1 MKIGRDFTN
10 LLNASF
16 LSDDEKVQL
25 KKGALIVADMDAKVQ
40 NSSKRDI
47 INQIRVAAEVSLDHI
62 ELDGGIPNPY
72 LQVTDAEINAA
83 KKEAKEKNISISF
96 HLPYTYVGSAVCA
109 FQKEDREMAVEL
121 QKRYIAFAKKLDCN
135 NIVMHPGSVPFYQAI
150 GLYRGLVRDNLI
162 KSLNELIDYTYKNG
176 MMFHLEN
183 NTAFDS
189 ILVDVEECLEILE
202 IVDPKGARVKFCFD
216 IGHWFTRA
224 DFGKTIP
231 EPPEEI
237 MKSIP
242 EKYICQVHLNDYIP
256 VVKKFHP
263 PLHYQAGLLKKENLK
278 NLFDIFRAKKVETV
292 VMETAVRDVDELLNT
307 RELMKKEAEYVRE
320 VMG

>member
-10 LLNASF
+10 LLNTSF
-16 LSDDEKVQL
+16 LSDDEKAQL
-25 KKGALIVADMDAKVQ
+25 KKGTLTVADMDAKVQ
-40 NSSKRDI
+40 ISSKKDI
-47 INQIRVAAEVSLDHI
+47 INQVNVASEVSLDHI

-72 LQVTDAEINAA
+72 LQLTDAEIDAA
-83 KKEAKEKNISISF
+83 KKAAKEKKINISF
-96 HLPYTYVGSAVCA
+96 HLPYTYVGAAVCA
-109 FQKEDREMAVEL
+109 FQKEDREMSVEL
-121 QKRYIAFAKKLDCN
+121 QKKYMAFAKKLGCV
-135 NIVMHPGSVPFYQAI
+135 NIVMHPGSVPFYQAV
-150 GLYRGLVRDNLI
+150 GLYRGLVKDNLI
-162 KSLNELIDYTYKNG
+162 KSLNELVDFAYKKG
-176 MMFHLEN
+176 LVFHLEN

-202 IVDPKGARVKFCFD
+202 IVDPKGERAKFCFD

-224 DFGKTIP
+224 DFGKKIP
-231 EPPEEI
+231 EPPEDV
-237 MKSIP
+237 MKLIP

-263 PLHYQAGLLKKENLK
+263 PLHYQAGLLKRENLK
-278 NLFDIFRAKKVETV
+278 NLFDIFRAKKVDTV

-307 RELMKKEAEYVRE
+307 RELMKKEAAYVRE